1 MAGWPVESF
10 VFLAIH
16 PVVSAMGTFAWGDPY
31 LRMWPLRL
39 MGLVYR
45 TAMNRKR
52 PRASRSSDGQ
62 DEAGNG
68 FMCTSL
74 RAPDL

>member
-31 LRMWPLRL
+31 LRMWPLEVD
-39 MGLVYR
+39 GLGVS
-45 TAMNRKR
+45 NR
-52 PRASRSSDGQ
+52 
-62 DEAGNG
+62 DESQETPG
-68 FMCTSL
+68 
-74 RAPDL
+74 

>member
-31 LRMWPLRL
+31 LRMWPLEVD
-39 MGLVYR
+39 GLGVS
-45 TAMNRKR
+45 NR
-52 PRASRSSDGQ
+52 
-62 DEAGNG
+62 DESQETPGWPFLGWTGTKLATGL
-68 FMCTSL
+68 S
-74 RAPDL
+74 APE